1 MVYPLL
7 WIPLWRTSTAAGAGV
22 RRVGLGPILVVA
34 VLIALLGRSFGYVRA
49 GVALAMAGAIL
60 YLGLS
65 YFRSAGEVPPDP
77 DVEDVSDNSL
87 RYVCT
92 MCGLELKVE
101 VAASDRAP
109 SHCREK
115 MVLVHGGGR
124 PPLKP
129 V

>member
-1 MVYPLL
+1 MSRIR
-7 WIPLWRTSTAAGAGV
+7 W
-22 RRVGLGPILVVA
+22 GPALVVV
-34 VLIALLGRSFGYVRA
+34 VLIVLLGGPFGYVRA
-49 GVALAMAGAIL
+49 AVALAMAGAIL
-60 YLGLS
+60 YVGLS

-77 DVEDVSDNSL
+77 EVEDVSDNSL

>member
-1 MVYPLL
+1 M
-7 WIPLWRTSTAAGAGV
+7 
-22 RRVGLGPILVVA
+22 RRLALDPIVVVG
-34 VLIALLGRSFGYVRA
+34 VLIVVLGQSFGYLRA
-49 GVALAMAGAIL
+49 AIALTMAWAIL
-60 YLGLS
+60 WVGLS

-77 DVEDVSDNSL
+77 EVEDVSDNSL

-101 VAASDRAP
+101 VAASDKAP

>member
-1 MVYPLL
+1 MRRIHPGALL
-7 WIPLWRTSTAAGAGV
+7 LA
-22 RRVGLGPILVVA
+22 LLVV
-34 VLIALLGRSFGYVRA
+34 VVVGRSFGFVRA
-49 GVALAMAGAIL
+49 VVALAMGAAIF
-60 YLGLS
+60 YVGFS
-65 YFRSAGEVPPDP
+65 YFRSAGEAPPDP
-77 DVEDVSDNSL
+77 GVEDVSEESL

-115 MVLVHGGGR
+115 MVLVQGPRR
-124 PPLKP
+124 PPLRP

>member
-1 MVYPLL
+1 VVYPPL
-7 WIPLWRTSTAAGAGV
+7 WIPLWGTRLV
-22 RRVGLGPILVVA
+22 RRIRPGTLLVVLLA
-34 VLIALLGRSFGYVRA
+34 IALGRYFGYLRA
-49 GVALAMAGAIL
+49 AVALAMGAAIL
-60 YLGLS
+60 YVGVS
-65 YFRSAGEVPPDP
+65 YFRSAGEAPPDP
-77 DVEDVSDNSL
+77 EVEDVSDTSL

-115 MVLVHGGGR
+115 MVLVQGPGR
-124 PPLKP
+124 PPLRP

>member
-1 MVYPLL
+1 MSRIRP
-7 WIPLWRTSTAAGAGV
+7 
-22 RRVGLGPILVVA
+22 GPAIVVLALVV
-34 VLIALLGRSFGYVRA
+34 LLGRPFGYLRA

-77 DVEDVSDNSL
+77 EVEDVSDNAL

-101 VAASDRAP
+101 VAASDKAP

-115 MVLVHGGGR
+115 MVLVQGGGR

>member
-1 MVYPLL
+1 MKRIGIGPLVVSGIL
-7 WIPLWRTSTAAGAGV
+7 LLV
-22 RRVGLGPILVVA
+22 LGPEFGYLRTA
-34 VLIALLGRSFGYVRA
+34 IALL
-49 GVALAMAGAIL
+49 MAGAIL
-60 YLGLS
+60 YVGLS

-77 DVEDVSDNSL
+77 EIEDVSEGGL

-92 MCGLELKVE
+92 MCGLELKIE

-115 MVLVHGGGR
+115 MVLVDGRGR

>member
-1 MVYPLL
+1 M
-7 WIPLWRTSTAAGAGV
+7 A
-22 RRVGLGPILVVA
+22 VA
-34 VLIALLGRSFGYVRA
+34 VLIVLLGRPFGYVRA
-49 GVALAMAGAIL
+49 AVGLSMAAAIL
-60 YLGLS
+60 YVGLS

-77 DVEDVSDNSL
+77 EVEDVSDGSL

-115 MVLVHGGGR
+115 MVLVEGRGR

>member
-1 MVYPLL
+1 VSRIR
-7 WIPLWRTSTAAGAGV
+7 W
-22 RRVGLGPILVVA
+22 GPALVVLA
-34 VLIALLGRSFGYVRA
+34 LVIALGRPFGYLRA
-49 GVALAMAGAIL
+49 GVALAMAAAIL
-60 YLGLS
+60 YVGLS

-77 DVEDVSDNSL
+77 EVEDVSDNSL

>member
-1 MVYPLL
+1 M
-7 WIPLWRTSTAAGAGV
+7 
-22 RRVGLGPILVVA
+22 RRIRPVPALVVLALILV
-34 VLIALLGRSFGYVRA
+34 LGQPFGYVRA
-49 GVALAMAGAIL
+49 AIALAMAGAIL
-60 YLGLS
+60 YVGLS
-65 YFRSAGEVPPDP
+65 YFGSAGEVPPDP
-77 DVEDVSDNSL
+77 EIEDVSDGAL

-101 VAASDRAP
+101 VAASDKAP

-115 MVLVHGGGR
+115 MVLVQGGR

>member
-1 MVYPLL
+1 M
-7 WIPLWRTSTAAGAGV
+7 
-22 RRVGLGPILVVA
+22 RRIRPVPALVVLA
-34 VLIALLGRSFGYVRA
+34 LIVVLGQPFGYVRA
-49 GVALAMAGAIL
+49 AIALAMAGAIL
-60 YLGLS
+60 YVGLS
-65 YFRSAGEVPPDP
+65 YFGSAGEVPPDP
-77 DVEDVSDNSL
+77 EVEDVSDGAL

-101 VAASDRAP
+101 VAASDKAP

-115 MVLVHGGGR
+115 MVLVQGGR

>member
-1 MVYPLL
+1 M
-7 WIPLWRTSTAAGAGV
+7 WISLWRNVSLGPLAATGAAV
-22 RRVGLGPILVVA
+22 RRVGLGPLVVVA
-34 VLIALLGRSFGYVRA
+34 VLFLVLGPSFGYLRA
-49 GVALAMAGAIL
+49 GIALAMGGAIL

-65 YFRSAGEVPPDP
+65 YFRSAAEVPPDP
-77 DVEDVSDNSL
+77 EAEDVSDGSL

-115 MVLVHGGGR
+115 MVLVQGGGR

>member
-1 MVYPLL
+1 MKRLALL
-7 WIPLWRTSTAAGAGV
+7 
-22 RRVGLGPILVVA
+22 VA
-34 VLIALLGRSFGYVRA
+34 VLVPVVVLGRSFGYLRA
-49 GVALAMAGAIL
+49 AVGVAMAAGIF
-60 YLGLS
+60 YLGLA
-65 YFRSAGEVPPDP
+65 YFRGAAQMPPEP
-77 DVEDVSDNSL
+77 EVEDVSDEGL

-109 SHCREK
+109 THCREK
-115 MVLVHGGGR
+115 MVLVDGRRR

>member
-1 MVYPLL
+1 
-7 WIPLWRTSTAAGAGV
+7 V
-22 RRVGLGPILVVA
+22 RRVGPGPLLVVA
-34 VLIALLGRSFGYVRA
+34 VLVVLLGRPFGYLRA

-60 YLGLS
+60 YVGFS

-77 DVEDVSDNSL
+77 EVEDVSDESL

-115 MVLVHGGGR
+115 MVLVQGRGR

>member
-1 MVYPLL
+1 MGPLL
-7 WIPLWRTSTAAGAGV
+7 VMAVLLLVLGPEFGYLRTAA
-22 RRVGLGPILVVA
+22 
-34 VLIALLGRSFGYVRA
+34 
-49 GVALAMAGAIL
+49 ALAMAGAIL
-60 YLGLS
+60 YVGLS

-77 DVEDVSDNSL
+77 EVEDVSEGGL

-92 MCGLELKVE
+92 MCGLELKIE

-115 MVLVHGGGR
+115 MVLVDGRGR

>member
-1 MVYPLL
+1 VSRIRPV
-7 WIPLWRTSTAAGAGV
+7 PA
-22 RRVGLGPILVVA
+22 LVVL
-34 VLIALLGRSFGYVRA
+34 VLVVVLGRPFGYLRA
-49 GVALAMAGAIL
+49 GVALGMAAGIL
-60 YLGLS
+60 YLGFS

-77 DVEDVSDNSL
+77 EAEDVSDGSL

-101 VAASDRAP
+101 VAASDKAP

-115 MVLVHGGGR
+115 MVLVQGGGR

>member
-7 WIPLWRTSTAAGAGV
+7 WIPLWRTRDLS
-22 RRVGLGPILVVA
+22 RIRWGPALVVV
-34 VLIALLGRSFGYVRA
+34 VLIVLLGRSFGYIRA
-49 GVALAMAGAIL
+49 AVALAMAGAIL
-60 YLGLS
+60 YVGLS

-77 DVEDVSDNSL
+77 EVEDVSDNSL

-115 MVLVHGGGR
+115 MVLVHGGGH

>member
-1 MVYPLL
+1 M
-7 WIPLWRTSTAAGAGV
+7 
-22 RRVGLGPILVVA
+22 RRIGLGPLLVSAVLVA
-34 VLIALLGRSFGYVRA
+34 VLGSQFGYLRA
-49 GVALAMAGAIL
+49 AIALAMAWGIL
-60 YLGLS
+60 YVGLS
-65 YFRSAGEVPPDP
+65 YFGSAGEVPPDP
-77 DVEDVSDNSL
+77 EVEDVSDGSL

-92 MCGLELKVE
+92 MCGLELKIE

-115 MVLVHGGGR
+115 MVLVQGGGR

>member
-1 MVYPLL
+1 MSRIRPVP
-7 WIPLWRTSTAAGAGV
+7 AF
-22 RRVGLGPILVVA
+22 VVLA
-34 VLIALLGRSFGYVRA
+34 LIVVLARPFGYWRA
-49 GVALAMAGAIL
+49 AVALAMAGGIL
-60 YLGLS
+60 YVGLS

-77 DVEDVSDNSL
+77 EAEDVSDGSL

-101 VAASDRAP
+101 VAASDKAP

-115 MVLVHGGGR
+115 MVLVQGPGR

>member
-1 MVYPLL
+1 M
-7 WIPLWRTSTAAGAGV
+7 
-22 RRVGLGPILVVA
+22 RRPGPGPVLVVG
-34 VLIALLGRSFGYVRA
+34 VLIALLGSQFGYLRA
-49 GVALAMAGAIL
+49 ALALAMAGAIL
-60 YLGLS
+60 YVGLS

-77 DVEDVSDNSL
+77 DVEDVSDGSL

-101 VAASDRAP
+101 VAASDKAP

-115 MVLVHGGGR
+115 MVLVQGGR

>member
-1 MVYPLL
+1 MSRLRP
-7 WIPLWRTSTAAGAGV
+7 
-22 RRVGLGPILVVA
+22 GPIVVA
-34 VLIALLGRSFGYVRA
+34 AVLVFVLGRPFGYFRA
-49 GVALAMAGAIL
+49 AVALAMAGAIL
-60 YLGLS
+60 YVGLS
-65 YFRSAGEVPPDP
+65 YFRSAGEVPPEP
-77 DVEDVSDNSL
+77 EVEDVSDNSL

>member
-1 MVYPLL
+1 MEN
-7 WIPLWRTSTAAGAGV
+7 AEAV
-22 RRVGLGPILVVA
+22 RRITPVRVLVVLGL
-34 VLIALLGRSFGYVRA
+34 VWALGEPFGYVRA
-49 GVALAMAGAIL
+49 AVALAMAGAIL
-60 YLGLS
+60 YVGLS
-65 YFRSAGEVPPDP
+65 YFGSAGEVPPDP
-77 DVEDVSDNSL
+77 EVEDVSDGSL

>member
-1 MVYPLL
+1 MRRIGIGPLVVSAVL
-7 WIPLWRTSTAAGAGV
+7 LLV
-22 RRVGLGPILVVA
+22 LGPEFGYLRTA
-34 VLIALLGRSFGYVRA
+34 IALL
-49 GVALAMAGAIL
+49 MAGAIL

-77 DVEDVSDNSL
+77 EIEDVSEGGL

-92 MCGLELKVE
+92 MCGLELKIE

-115 MVLVHGGGR
+115 MVLVDGRGR

>member
-1 MVYPLL
+1 M
-7 WIPLWRTSTAAGAGV
+7 
-22 RRVGLGPILVVA
+22 RRLGLGPLLVMAILLLVLGPEFGYLRTA
-34 VLIALLGRSFGYVRA
+34 VALL
-49 GVALAMAGAIL
+49 MAAAIL
-60 YLGLS
+60 YVGLS
-65 YFRSAGEVPPDP
+65 YFGSAGEVPPDP
-77 DVEDVSDNSL
+77 EIEDVSDGSL

-115 MVLVHGGGR
+115 MVLVDGRGR

>member
-1 MVYPLL
+1 M
-7 WIPLWRTSTAAGAGV
+7 
-22 RRVGLGPILVVA
+22 RRIGLGPALVLV
-34 VLIALLGRSFGYVRA
+34 ALLVLLGESFGYLRA
-49 GVALAMAGAIL
+49 AVALAMGGAIL

-65 YFRSAGEVPPDP
+65 YFRSAGAVPPDP
-77 DVEDVSDNSL
+77 EVEDVSEGSL

-115 MVLVHGGGR
+115 MVLVQGPGR

>member
-1 MVYPLL
+1 MKRVRPGALL
-7 WIPLWRTSTAAGAGV
+7 AL
-22 RRVGLGPILVVA
+22 LVV
-34 VLIALLGRSFGYVRA
+34 IALLGRPFGYLRA
-49 GVALAMAGAIL
+49 AVAVAMFFAIF
-60 YLGLS
+60 YVGFS
-65 YFRSAGEVPPDP
+65 YFRSAGEIPPDD
-77 DVEDVSDNSL
+77 DVEDVGDESL

-115 MVLVHGGGR
+115 MVLVQGRR
-124 PPLKP
+124 PPPLRP

>member
-1 MVYPLL
+1 VK
-7 WIPLWRTSTAAGAGV
+7 R
-22 RRVGLGPILVVA
+22 
-34 VLIALLGRSFGYVRA
+34 IALAVALLVPVVLLARSFGFLRA
-49 GVALAMAGAIL
+49 AVGIGMAAGIF
-60 YLGLS
+60 YLGLA
-65 YFRSAGEVPPDP
+65 YFRGAAQMPPEP
-77 DVEDVSDNSL
+77 EVEDVSDESL

-109 SHCREK
+109 THCREK
-115 MVLVHGGGR
+115 MILVDGRRR

>member
-1 MVYPLL
+1 M
-7 WIPLWRTSTAAGAGV
+7 T
-22 RRVGLGPILVVA
+22 RVKPVPAVVVLALVVA
-34 VLIALLGRSFGYVRA
+34 LGQPFGYLRAAIALG
-49 GVALAMAGAIL
+49 MAAAIL
-60 YLGLS
+60 YLGFS

-77 DVEDVSDNSL
+77 ETEDVSDGAL

-101 VAASDRAP
+101 VAASDKAP

-115 MVLVHGGGR
+115 MVLVQGGGR

>member
-1 MVYPLL
+1 MK
-7 WIPLWRTSTAAGAGV
+7 
-22 RRVGLGPILVVA
+22 RVGIGPIVVVA
-34 VLIALLGRSFGYVRA
+34 TLIVVLGRPFGYLRA

-77 DVEDVSDNSL
+77 ETEDVSDGSL

-101 VAASDRAP
+101 VAAKDRAP
-109 SHCREK
+109 THCMEP
-115 MVLVHGGGR
+115 MVLVRTGGK
-124 PPLKP
+124 PPLRP

>member
-1 MVYPLL
+1 M
-7 WIPLWRTSTAAGAGV
+7 
-22 RRVGLGPILVVA
+22 RRPVA
-34 VLIALLGRSFGYVRA
+34 LLIALVLVLAVGRSFGYLRA
-49 GVALAMAGAIL
+49 AAALAMGAAIF
-60 YLGLS
+60 YVGFG
-65 YFRSAGEVPPDP
+65 YFRSAGASQPDP
-77 DVEDVSDNSL
+77 DVEDVSDESL

-115 MVLVHGGGR
+115 MVLVQGPRR
-124 PPLKP
+124 PPLHP

>member
-1 MVYPLL
+1 M
-7 WIPLWRTSTAAGAGV
+7 
-22 RRVGLGPILVVA
+22 RRIGIGPILVVA
-34 VLIALLGRSFGYVRA
+34 ALIVVLGRPYGYVRA
-49 GVALAMAGAIL
+49 VVGLTMGAAIL
-60 YLGLS
+60 YVGLS
-65 YFRSAGEVPPDP
+65 YFRAAGEVPPDP
-77 DVEDVSDNSL
+77 EAEDVSDGSL

-115 MVLVHGGGR
+115 MVLVEGRGR

>member
-1 MVYPLL
+1 MKR
-7 WIPLWRTSTAAGAGV
+7 I
-22 RRVGLGPILVVA
+22 GLGPL
-34 VLIALLGRSFGYVRA
+34 
-49 GVALAMAGAIL
+49 LAMAILLLVLGPEFGYLRTAVALLMAAAIL
-60 YLGLS
+60 YVGLS
-65 YFRSAGEVPPDP
+65 YFGSAGEVPPDP
-77 DVEDVSDNSL
+77 EIEDVSDGSL

-115 MVLVHGGGR
+115 MVLVDGRGR

>member
-1 MVYPLL
+1 M
-7 WIPLWRTSTAAGAGV
+7 
-22 RRVGLGPILVVA
+22 RRVGVAPILVVA
-34 VLIALLGRSFGYVRA
+34 VLIAVLGQPFGYVRA
-49 GVALAMAGAIL
+49 AVGLSMAGVIL

-77 DVEDVSDNSL
+77 EVEDVSDDSL

-115 MVLVHGGGR
+115 MVLVQGGRR

>member
-1 MVYPLL
+1 MSR
-7 WIPLWRTSTAAGAGV
+7 IR
-22 RRVGLGPILVVA
+22 LGPAIVVV
-34 VLIALLGRSFGYVRA
+34 VLIVVLGQPFGYLRA
-49 GVALAMAGAIL
+49 AIALAMAGAIL
-60 YLGLS
+60 YVGLS

-115 MVLVHGGGR
+115 MVLVQGGGR

>member
-1 MVYPLL
+1 MKRP
-7 WIPLWRTSTAAGAGV
+7 
-22 RRVGLGPILVVA
+22 GLGPIVVVA
-34 VLIALLGRSFGYVRA
+34 VLIVVLGQPFGYLRA
-49 GVALAMAGAIL
+49 AIALAMAGAIL
-60 YLGLS
+60 YLGIS

-77 DVEDVSDNSL
+77 EVEDVSDDSF

-115 MVLVHGGGR
+115 MVLVQGHRR

>member
-1 MVYPLL
+1 V
-7 WIPLWRTSTAAGAGV
+7 A
-22 RRVGLGPILVVA
+22 VA
-34 VLIALLGRSFGYVRA
+34 VLIVLLGRPFGYVRA
-49 GVALAMAGAIL
+49 AVGLSMAAAIL
-60 YLGLS
+60 YVGLS

-77 DVEDVSDNSL
+77 EVEDVSDGSL

-115 MVLVHGGGR
+115 MVLVEGRGR